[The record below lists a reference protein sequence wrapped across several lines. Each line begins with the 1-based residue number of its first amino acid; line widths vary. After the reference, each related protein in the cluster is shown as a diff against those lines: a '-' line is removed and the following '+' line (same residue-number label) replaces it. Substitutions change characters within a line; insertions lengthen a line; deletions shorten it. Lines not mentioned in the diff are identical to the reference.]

1 MGMGK
6 RCCRGGLGSDEK
18 LQTLTVSLQVGASLV
33 AASSFSLLLIRQ
45 GIHAGMGQMLGLMY
59 VSAVVCPPA
68 ILVAL
73 GRAGGYVVM
82 KQVVRYAL
90 GVSMEG
96 GRGQT

>member
-1 MGMGK
+1 M
-6 RCCRGGLGSDEK
+6 
-18 LQTLTVSLQVGASLV
+18 A
-33 AASSFSLLLIRQ
+33 
-45 GIHAGMGQMLGLMY
+45 QMLGLVY